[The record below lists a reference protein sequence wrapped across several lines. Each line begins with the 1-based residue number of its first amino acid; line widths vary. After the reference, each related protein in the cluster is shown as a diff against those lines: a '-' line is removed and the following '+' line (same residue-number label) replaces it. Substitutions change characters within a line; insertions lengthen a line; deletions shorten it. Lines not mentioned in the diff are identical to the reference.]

1 MAKKVK
7 NKEERLIY
15 RVSVRT
21 FVEFILRSGDID
33 NRRGN
38 LGEAEAMLEGM
49 KLHRRIQ
56 KSMDSGYSAEVAL
69 KLCLFED
76 DYDFILE
83 GRADGV
89 FKEGDLNKIDEI
101 KGIYADMKTLDEP
114 IEVHLAQAKC
124 YAYMLATE
132 EEYDKMGVRM
142 TYADLDT
149 YETKYFEYEYTYSEL
164 AKWFDNL
171 YKEYKKWIEF
181 EMAAKRKLIETGSNL
196 EFPFSYRE
204 GQEELVKDVYRA
216 ILRKKNLF
224 IEAPTGV
231 GKTVSTIYPAV
242 KALSMKLSEKI
253 FYLTSKT
260 IVRTAAMDCFGK
272 LIDNGLKT
280 RVITITAKDKVCF
293 LEKRACNPI
302 ECPYAKGYY
311 DKVNDATFEFIQ
323 REGVYDRE
331 TIAEFAREHE
341 ICPFEFSLD
350 VSLWCDAII
359 CDYNYVFDPNV
370 YLRRFFEEGI
380 ADNFIF
386 LVDEAH
392 NMVDRA
398 RKMYSACINK
408 EEVLRMKQFMIS
420 ENMPLV
426 ARELDNLNKIL
437 LGLKRECEDYKVLET
452 YSQLNLGIHR
462 LNNAIMRM
470 YEINKSYRGG
480 EAWDDFS
487 LRIRHFVNMLEIA
500 DDDYLCYSEHTEDGD
515 FVVNLACIE
524 TAYVLQAKEIPARST
539 IFFSATL
546 LPINYYK
553 HMLTTEEEPYAIYA
567 KTSFDNE
574 KKKVLIATDVSSK
587 YTRRNKA
594 EYRRIAEYVEKAYEA
609 HPGNYMV
616 FFPSYKMMLDV
627 YDEIRKDWQEDEEFL
642 ILQTMDMD
650 EESREAFLQNF
661 GEDTKRIGFAVLGG
675 VFSEGI
681 DLTGDRLIGAIIV
694 GTGFP
699 KTSHEREILK
709 KYYDDNGK
717 SGFDYSYR
725 FPGLNKVLQ
734 AGGRVIRTAEDKGVI
749 LLLDERF
756 LQADNKALLPK
767 EWENYETVTV
777 ENVSDKIRTFY
788 Q

>member
-7 NKEERLIY
+7 NNKERLIY

-38 LGEAEAMLEGM
+38 LGEAEAMLEGA

-89 FKEGDLNKIDEI
+89 FKSGDLNMIDEI
-101 KGIYADMKTLDEP
+101 KGMYISVAELEEP

-132 EEYDKMGVRM
+132 ENYDRMGVRM

-149 YETKYFEYEYTYSEL
+149 YETKYFESEYTYTEL
-164 AKWFDNL
+164 KDWFENL
-171 YKEYKKWIEF
+171 YREYTKWIEF
-181 EMAAKRKLIETGSNL
+181 EIEAKRKLIESGTAL
-196 EFPFSYRE
+196 QFPFPYRE

-272 LIDNGLKT
+272 LMNKGLIA
-280 RVITITAKDKVCF
+280 RVVTITAKDKVCF

-311 DKVNDATFEFIQ
+311 DRVNDATYEFIKTP
-323 REGVYDRE
+323 GVYDRE
-331 TIAEFAREHE
+331 AIIDAAKKYE

-350 VSLWCDAII
+350 VSLWCDAVI

-380 ADNFIF
+380 KDSFIF

-392 NMVDRA
+392 NMVDRG
-398 RKMYSACINK
+398 RKMYSAQLSK
-408 EEVLRMKQFMIS
+408 AEVLRMKQFMIS
-420 ENMPLV
+420 ENMPHV
-426 ARELDNLNKIL
+426 ARELDNLNKIM
-437 LGLKRECEDYKVLET
+437 LGLKRDCEEYKVLLV
-452 YSQLNLGIHR
+452 YSQLNLAMHR
-462 LNNAIMRM
+462 LNNAISQM
-470 YEINKSYRGG
+470 YEINKRYRGG
-480 EAWDDFS
+480 DAWDDFS

-500 DDDYLCYSEHTEDGD
+500 DDDYICYTEHDEDGD
-515 FVVNLACIE
+515 FVVHLACIE
-524 TAYVLQAKEIPARST
+524 TARVLQEKENVARST
-539 IFFSATL
+539 VFFSATL

-553 HMLTTEEEPYAIYA
+553 HMLTQEKEPYAIYA
-567 KTSFDNE
+567 KTSFDND

-594 EYRRIAEYVEKAYEA
+594 EYERIAAYVEKAYEA

-627 YDEIRKDWQEDEEFL
+627 YDEMRSEWREEEDFI

-650 EESREAFLQNF
+650 ESSREEFLQNF
-661 GEDTKRIGFAVLGG
+661 GENTKRIGFAVLGG

-699 KTSHEREILK
+699 KTSHEREVLK
-709 KYYDDNGK
+709 NYYDDNGK

-734 AGGRVIRTAEDKGVI
+734 AGGRVIRTSEDRGVI

-756 LQADNKALLPK
+756 LQNDNKALLPK
-767 EWENYETVTV
+767 EWENFGTVTI

>member
-1 MAKKVK
+1 MIIKAD
-7 NKEERLIY
+7 NDDRLIY
-15 RVSVRT
+15 RISVRS

-38 LGEAEAMLEGM
+38 LGEVDAMLEGA
-49 KLHRRIQ
+49 KLHRKIQ
-56 KSMDSGYSAEVAL
+56 KSMGDGYSAEVAL

-76 DYDFILE
+76 EYDFYIE

-89 FKEGDLNKIDEI
+89 FKIGGINYIDEI
-101 KGIYADMKTLDEP
+101 KGVYMSMSELKEP
-114 IEVHLAQAKC
+114 IPVHLAQAKC
-124 YAYMLATE
+124 YAYMLSKE
-132 EEYDKMGVRM
+132 ENYDRMGVRM

-149 YETKYFEYEYTYSEL
+149 YETKYFEYEYTFEEL
-164 AKWFDNL
+164 TEWFNNL
-171 YKEYKKWIEF
+171 YHEYTKWIEF
-181 EMAAKRKLIETGSNL
+181 ELAAGRELTDTGLKLQ
-196 EFPFSYRE
+196 FPFPYRD
-204 GQEELVKDVYRA
+204 GQEELVKNVYVS

-231 GKTVSTIYPAV
+231 GKTISTVYPSV
-242 KALSMKLSEKI
+242 KALAAKLAEKI

-260 IVRTAAMDCFGK
+260 IVRQAALDCFKK
-272 LIDNGLKT
+272 LIDKGLT
-280 RVITITAKDKVCF
+280 IRALTITAKDKVCF
-293 LEKRACNPI
+293 LEKRECNPV

-311 DKVNDATFEFIQ
+311 DRVNDATFEFIQ
-323 REGVYDRE
+323 SPGIYDRE
-331 TIAEFAREHE
+331 RIVEFAREHE
-341 ICPFEFSLD
+341 LCPFEFSLD

-380 ADNFIF
+380 PDSYIF

-392 NMVDRA
+392 NMVDRS
-398 RKMYSACINK
+398 RKMYSAAVNK
-408 EEVLRMKQFMIS
+408 EEVLRMKRFMVS

-437 LGLKRECEDYKVLET
+437 LSLKRNCEEYKILES
-452 YSQLNLGIHR
+452 YSQLSLGIHR

-470 YEINKSYRGG
+470 YEINKRYRGG

-500 DDDYLCYSEHTEDGD
+500 SDDYICYAEHDENGD
-515 FVVNLACIE
+515 FVVNLSCIE
-524 TAYVLQAKEIPARST
+524 TARVLQAKENAARSN

-553 HMLTTEEEPYAIYA
+553 HMLTEEKEPYAIYA

-574 KKKVLIATDVSSK
+574 KKKVLIASDVSSK

-594 EYRRIAEYVEKAYEA
+594 EYRRIAEYVEKTYEA

-627 YDEIRKDWQEDEEFL
+627 FAEVKEEWRENEDFL

-661 GEDTKRIGFAVLGG
+661 GEDSSLIGFAVLGG

-699 KTSHEREILK
+699 KTSHEREVLK
-709 KYYDDNGK
+709 TYYDDNGK

-725 FPGLNKVLQ
+725 FPGFNKVLQ

-756 LQADNKALLPK
+756 LQSDNKALLPR
-767 EWENYETVTV
+767 EWDNYEVVTIDS
-777 ENVSDKIRTFY
+777 VSDKIRKFY
-788 Q
+788 S